1 MSKVPV
7 YLLTY
12 FLSVHQAEPVNKIH
26 LTVLGVFCISLLLVL
41 FWLVK
46 VGGWR
51 GGEGRGGRGDFLYH
65 TAAPNCFPS
74 IFLPQ
79 RNFHLL
85 LAILNVI
92 RSRIRSQILPNQQ
105 DENNSPHIP
114 FSFHLSF
121 LFLVSFHSLSPFL
134 PKELLVYSL
143 HLFHQRH
150 LLYPL
155 FFLYL
160 FRLSFLFFFFFLL
173 PFHLLLFFLRSFR
186 HLSHKR
192 SSLTCFCLSSECL
205 VTLEDVSHHLTATL
219 TFILI
224 PNRRGSWVLSL
235 AIVLTS
241 SWVLSLAVSFLF

>member
-1 MSKVPV
+1 MRV
-7 YLLTY
+7 
-12 FLSVHQAEPVNKIH
+12 
-26 LTVLGVFCISLLLVL
+26 
-41 FWLVK
+41 
-46 VGGWR
+46 
-51 GGEGRGGRGDFLYH
+51 GDFFHH

-92 RSRIRSQILPNQQ
+92 RTRIRSQILPSQQ
-105 DENNSPHIP
+105 DENNSFPNSPHVP
-114 FSFHLSF
+114 FSFHLS
-121 LFLVSFHSLSPFL
+121 LLLLVSFHSLSPFL
-134 PKELLVYSL
+134 PKEFQVYSL

-160 FRLSFLFFFFFLL
+160 FRLSFLFFFFLL
-173 PFHLLLFFLRSFR
+173 LFHLLLFFLRSVR

-205 VTLEDVSHHLTATL
+205 LTLEDVSHHLTATL

-241 SWVLSLAVSFLF
+241 SWVLSLAVSFLFSLFSFPTPSPPHGIVSS